1 MVNGPDSIFIDKT
14 GKIPKT
20 NVSFHQEKRLK
31 TGIDKIVSQVGRHI
45 L

>member
-20 NVSFHQEKRLK
+20 NVSFPDEKRL
-31 TGIDKIVSQVGRHI
+31 
-45 L
+45 